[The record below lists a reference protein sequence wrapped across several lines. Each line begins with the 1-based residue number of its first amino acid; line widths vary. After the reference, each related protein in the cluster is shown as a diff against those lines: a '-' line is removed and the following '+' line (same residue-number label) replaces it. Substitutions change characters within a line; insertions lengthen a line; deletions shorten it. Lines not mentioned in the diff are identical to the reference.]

1 MASRISLPARLST
14 VLPILGL
21 AVVAAA
27 SAALGWGLASG
38 VQPEPSLAELKQR
51 YVRPAAPPF
60 PADNS
65 YTPAKAELGKQLFF
79 DPRLSG
85 NNDISCAGCH
95 NPDLAWEDG
104 RPVAQSPTGEPR
116 RRHTPTLWN
125 LAWART
131 FFWDGRSP
139 SLEDQATRPVITQ
152 GEMNQPMDS
161 LLDELRAIPGY
172 RNGFADAF
180 PRADKPI
187 TEANMAK
194 AIATYERT
202 IVQPITPFDAWVAGD
217 RDAIPADAKR
227 GFRLFNGKA
236 QCANCHGSWRFTRGA
251 YHDIGLKNQGDLG
264 RGPVLDVAAANNAF
278 KTPTLRDITR
288 RAPYMHDGRFKTL
301 EEVIQHYE
309 GRFVRRDTLSADMQ
323 AIDLTPAETDQLIAF
338 LKTLETPEAL
348 QGVTRPELPE

>member
-1 MASRISLPARLST
+1 MRKRILLSA
-14 VLPILGL
+14 LGL
-21 AVVAAA
+21 AAVAGA

-38 VQPEPSLAELKQR
+38 VETGADLAELKQD

-60 PADNS
+60 PADNP

-79 DPRLSG
+79 DKRLSG
-85 NNDISCAGCH
+85 GNDISCAGCH
-95 NPDLAWEDG
+95 DPDLGWEDG
-104 RPVAQSPTGEPR
+104 KPVAQSPTGEPQK
-116 RRHTPTLWN
+116 RHSPTLWN
-125 LAWART
+125 LAWERT

-161 LLDELRAIPGY
+161 LLAELRAVDGY
-172 RNGFADAF
+172 REGFAEAF
-180 PRADKPI
+180 PDADLAI

-202 IVQPITPFDAWVAGD
+202 IVQPMTPFDQWVAGD
-217 RDAIPADAKR
+217 DGAISDAAKR
-227 GFRLFNGKA
+227 GFEIFNGKA
-236 QCANCHGSWRFTRGA
+236 NCVACHGTWRFTRGA
-251 YHDIGLKNQGDLG
+251 YHDVGLKNDGDLG

-278 KTPTLRDITR
+278 KTPTLRDVTR

-301 EEVIQHYE
+301 EQVIRHYE
-309 GRFVRRDTLSADMQ
+309 GRFLRRETLSADMRP
-323 AIDLTPAETDQLIAF
+323 APLTEQETRQLIAF

-348 QGVTRPELPE
+348 QGVTRPELPQ